1 MANIV
6 VTSTANSIEVDFG
19 VYAGGSIPKKRTY
32 NKDKTILFFSL
43 EPSDAFVSAISEGSA
58 QWNLAYTAT
67 TNCFI
72 VDSVAGAAPSSN
84 SDLYDKLKALIA

>member
-6 VTSTANSIEVDFG
+6 ITSTANSIEVDFG
-19 VYAGGSIPKKRTY
+19 AYAGGSIPKKRTY
-32 NKDKTILFFSL
+32 NKSKTVFFFTL
-43 EPSDAFVSAISEGSA
+43 EPSDAFVSAVSEGSN

-67 TNCFI
+67 TDCFI
-72 VDSVAGAAPSSN
+72 VDTVAGASPSSN

>member
-6 VTSTANSIEVDFG
+6 VTSTTNSIEVDFG

-32 NKDKTILFFSL
+32 NKHKTIFFFTL
-43 EPSDAFVSAISEGSA
+43 EPSDAFVSAISEGSPE
-58 QWNLAYTAT
+58 WHLAYTAT
-67 TNCFI
+67 TDCFI
-72 VDSVAGAAPSSN
+72 VDSINASAPTSN